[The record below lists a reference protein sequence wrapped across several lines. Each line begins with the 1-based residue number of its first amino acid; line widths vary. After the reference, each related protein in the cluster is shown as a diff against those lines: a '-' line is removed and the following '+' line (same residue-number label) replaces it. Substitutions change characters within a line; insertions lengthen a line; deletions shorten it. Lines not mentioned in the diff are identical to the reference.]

1 MKRLL
6 VVLSILITASLIQ
19 SQTIG
24 KKETRYG
31 FEVDVK
37 PRIYY
42 DAYFTYSP
50 DGWKPNFNLVLKIQN
65 DLLQFTK
72 GDDNYHAEYDVV
84 LSILK
89 GESGAPVVSD
99 IWSRSVKEKKF
110 DKTNSTG
117 IYQVENKILP
127 LNAGPGEYNLVLDV
141 TDTGS
146 DKVYKSTRKLII
158 ADTSNQ
164 SINHTG
170 IRLLSASDSLSAEI
184 PIGESLPI
192 VEFNQD
198 LIVLFEI
205 ESSSDDSITIISN
218 LNHIVKEQEISIQN
232 YENKFYSPDKHF
244 RHYDHL
250 SRNLFQEGIHTL
262 NYIVKIGSQSLDI
275 KKKFNVVWY
284 KKPLYLQETELAVRP
299 LKYILESTEW
309 QKVDDMSFEE
319 LQRWFWNYWK
329 ENDPTKETPYN
340 EIQYEFYF
348 RVDLANNEFSLRF
361 KEGWETDRGYAMIVY
376 GEPDKREKHHYVT
389 NTKPYEIW
397 HYNAQNKKA
406 TFVDVEGNNDYKL
419 IAIEEI
425 SDE

>member
-1 MKRLL
+1 MKRFLAL
-6 VVLSILITASLIQ
+6 FFILITASLIQ

-31 FEVDVK
+31 FEIDVK

-42 DAYFTYSP
+42 DAYFTFSP
-50 DGWKPNFNLVLKIQN
+50 DGWKPIFNLVLKIQN

-72 GDDNYHAEYDVV
+72 VDKNYQAGYDVV

-89 GESGAPVVSD
+89 GEGGTPVVSD
-99 IWSRSVKEKKF
+99 IWSRSVSEENF
-110 DKTNSTG
+110 DKTNSTN
-117 IYQVENKILP
+117 IYQVENKILT
-127 LNAGPGEYNLVLDV
+127 LNAGPGEYNLKLDV

-146 DKVYKSTRKLII
+146 DRVFKSTRKLII
-158 ADTSNQ
+158 PDTSNQ
-164 SINHTG
+164 AIKHIG

-192 VEFNQD
+192 VEFNHD
-198 LIVLFEI
+198 LIALFEI
-205 ESSSDDSITIISN
+205 ESSPDDSITIISK
-218 LNHIVKEQEISIQN
+218 LNHIGKEQESTIQN
-232 YENKFYSPDKHF
+232 NVYKFYSPNKHF
-244 RHYDHL
+244 RYYEYL

-262 NYIVKIGSQSLDI
+262 NYDIKLASQSLSI

-299 LKYILESTEW
+299 LKYILEPGEW

-319 LQRWFWNYWK
+319 LEQWFLNYWK
-329 ENDPTKETPYN
+329 KNDPTEETPYN

-376 GEPDKREKHHYVT
+376 GEPDKREKYHYVT

-406 TFVDVEGNNDYKL
+406 TFVDIEGNNDYKL

-425 SDE
+425 SNE